1 MNLVSESLFIQTGIM
16 KNHDDLRTPSGVLF
30 SYFNR
35 YIIFM
40 IGITIYQLFI
50 SGGCII

>member
-1 MNLVSESLFIQTGIM
+1 MSLVSKILFIQTGIM
-16 KNHDDLRTPSGVLF
+16 KKYDDLRTPSGVLF

-40 IGITIYQLFI
+40 IDGTTYQLFI